1 MEQWVETLQK
11 QEIHRVIEEEKA
23 ESYDLP
29 GDHQGM
35 PRGDVPC
42 EM

>member
-1 MEQWVETLQK
+1 MEQWEETLQK
-11 QEIHRVIEEEKA
+11 EETHGGIEGEEA

-35 PRGDVPC
+35 PRGDIPC